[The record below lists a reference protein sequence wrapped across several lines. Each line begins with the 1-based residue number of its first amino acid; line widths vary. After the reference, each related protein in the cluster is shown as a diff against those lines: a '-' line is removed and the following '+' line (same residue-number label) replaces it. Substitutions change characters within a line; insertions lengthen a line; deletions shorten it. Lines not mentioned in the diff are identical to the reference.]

1 METIAKLPRLL
12 AGFVLAMPLLAHA
25 EGRVVRVIVP
35 YAAGGNIDSI
45 ARAYTKHLRET
56 FNENWIVENVSGGNG
71 VIGTERVARS
81 APDGAMLLFSADVH
95 SMARLVI
102 KNVPYDP
109 IKDFQPIALVAEAPL
124 VFVVNA
130 RAVRAKDLR
139 ELVEE
144 IKRDEKRYTFGLS
157 GLGSA
162 SHLGAEIFKSRTGLD
177 VLMVAYRGT
186 GPAIND
192 LAGGHVTL
200 MTVPPLAAMPL
211 VHAGKLRALAIT
223 APQRFEGTPD
233 VPTAAESGMP
243 GFEVINSYGF
253 WGPRGLRDDQVARL
267 SDAMRKAA
275 NDPELKR
282 RMLDLGVAAHW
293 ESPQAFEKHI
303 QTEFTR
309 NRAIYEK
316 AGVKP
321 E

>member
-1 METIAKLPRLL
+1 TLL
-12 AGFVLAMPLLAHA
+12 C
-25 EGRVVRVIVP
+25 
-35 YAAGGNIDSI
+35 
-45 ARAYTKHLRET
+45 
-56 FNENWIVENVSGGNG
+56 SG
-71 VIGTERVARS
+71 
-81 APDGAMLLFSADVH
+81 DVH

-109 IKDFQPIALVAEAPL
+109 IKDFRPIALVAQAPL

-130 RAVRAKDLR
+130 AAVRATNLK

-144 IKRDEKRYTFGLS
+144 IKRDEKRHSFAIG
-157 GLGSA
+157 GLGSVM
-162 SHLGAEIFKSRTGLD
+162 HLGAEIFKSRAGVN
-177 VLMVAYRGT
+177 VLTVAYRGT

-200 MTVPPLAAMPL
+200 MMVPPLAAMPL

-223 APQRFEGTPD
+223 APRRFEGTPD
-233 VPTAAESGMP
+233 VPTAEEAGLP

-253 WGPRGLRDDQVARL
+253 WGPKGLRDDQITRL
-267 SDAMRKAA
+267 SDAFRRAA
-275 NDPELKR
+275 NDPELKK
-282 RMLDLGVAAHW
+282 RMLDSGVATHW
-293 ESPQAFEKHI
+293 ESPQEFEKHI
-303 QTEFTR
+303 QIEFTR